1 MLHAHYHFHLTLF
14 ALIQSN
20 SIQLFNCLQCFLTIG
35 EQYNDA
41 LALAEEEGWAL
52 PNSEDSHRTAL
63 TALLSGQDLED
74 GAAAAGGVKEVHL
87 PWKYLPGFWP
97 VLWLAVVFVLHLLV
111 VLSQHWSVAF
121 RCLVRFRRVRDG
133 DDPATATHAMAT
145 PKPHC
150 GNGKTL
156 LVPVEPSP
164 LGPAFEFH
172 RRKYVYDQ
180 RSGAFVKI
188 RCRVDRPLSFYRK
201 WRGLPT
207 EAAVESARLMYGTNR
222 FEMEMPKFL
231 DLYKAQLLSPFTIFQ
246 VSFAYL
252 SLGLAL
258 GLIENGLVACC
269 LLLVLGA
276 S

>member
-1 MLHAHYHFHLTLF
+1 MTACSGWPLSTPRDAANCQYHNCCLLHSDPPRTHP
-14 ALIQSN
+14 IQSP
-20 SIQLFNCLQCFLTIG
+20 SSQCFLTIG

-63 TALLSGQDLED
+63 TALLSGQDLE
-74 GAAAAGGVKEVHL
+74 GGAAGGVKEVHL

-97 VLWLAVVFVLHLLV
+97 GLWLAVVFVLHLLV

-133 DDPATATHAMAT
+133 DDPSTATHAMAT

-156 LVPVEPSP
+156 LVPVQASP

-172 RRKYVYDQ
+172 RRKYVYDE
-180 RSGAFVKI
+180 RSQTFVKI

-246 VSFAYL
+246 VSLVSAV
-252 SLGLAL
+252 SLIG
-258 GLIENGLVACC
+258 
-269 LLLVLGA
+269 GA
-276 S
+276 STSS

>member
-1 MLHAHYHFHLTLF
+1 MKYVSFSATSAKCNLVTTACPNRDKAVLLIKSLLPLTPPHPNRTRRFLSLHDDACT
-14 ALIQSN
+14 
-20 SIQLFNCLQCFLTIG
+20 QCFLTIG

-41 LALAEEEGWAL
+41 LAQAEQEGWAL

-63 TALLSGQDLED
+63 TALLSGEDTED
-74 GAAAAGGVKEVHL
+74 GAGGVKEVHL

-97 VLWLAVVFVLHLLV
+97 VLWLAVVFVLHLLMI
-111 VLSQHWSVAF
+111 LSQHWSVAF
-121 RCLVRFRRVRDG
+121 RCLVRFRRVQ
-133 DDPATATHAMAT
+133 DDPTKATHAMAR

-156 LVPVEPSP
+156 LVPVEASP

-180 RSGAFVKI
+180 RSETFVKI

-207 EAAVESARLMYGTNR
+207 EAAVESARLMFGTNR
-222 FEMEMPKFL
+222 FEMDMPKFL

-246 VSFAYL
+246 V
-252 SLGLAL
+252 
-258 GLIENGLVACC
+258 
-269 LLLVLGA
+269 
-276 S
+276 